1 MADVYVRNA
10 VVKPNFWKVENF
22 FETKKDGY
30 VAASQ
35 EYDTAKG
42 KMLVVFKDRQAGFLL
57 DPDTG
62 APISNKEFLD
72 ELASLQKE
80 GSLGDPLEDIYPDS
94 YVQIGVKDTITDETW
109 LDQFGFSEDQKSD
122 IEARMADLENYY
134 VDTVE
139 DMVQ

>member
-10 VVKPNFWKVENF
+10 VVRPNYWKVENF
-22 FETKKDGY
+22 FETKKEGY

-35 EYDTAKG
+35 EYDTPRG

-72 ELASLQKE
+72 ELVSLQKD
-80 GSLGDPLEDIYPDS
+80 GVLNDTLEEIYPDS
-94 YVQIGVKDTITDETW
+94 YVQVGVKGVLTDDEW
-109 LDQFGFSEDQKSD
+109 LDQFGFSEEQKRD
-122 IEARMADLENYY
+122 IEERMVDLEHYY
-134 VDTVE
+134 IDTQE
-139 DMVQ
+139 DM

>member
-10 VVKPNFWKVENF
+10 VVKENFWKVENF
-22 FETKKDGY
+22 FETKKEGY

-35 EYDTAKG
+35 EYETPKG
-42 KMLVVFKDRQAGFLL
+42 TMLVVFKDRQAGFLL

-62 APISNKEFLD
+62 KPISNKEFLN
-72 ELASLQKE
+72 ELASLQKDGE
-80 GSLGDPLEDIYPDS
+80 LDSSLEDIYPDS
-94 YVQIGVKDTITDETW
+94 YVQIGVKDTITDEEW
-109 LDQFGFSEDQKSD
+109 LDNFGFSDEQKRD

-139 DMVQ
+139 DF